1 MPAKKASGKKTSS
14 KRTGAKRTSSAGP
27 RSSAKTRS
35 KTATAATRARD
46 KLAEYWRKRDF
57 SKTKEPSGSAADE
70 SSKSRLRFVI
80 QKHAASHLHFDFR
93 LELDGVM
100 KSWAVPK
107 GPSYDPAVK
116 RLAMEVED
124 HPIAYNKFEGTIP
137 AGEYGGG
144 TVMLWDRGTYG
155 APGLSGAAGVQALR
169 DGYKRGRLDIVMHG
183 ERLQGGWSLVR
194 MHGRSDSSKPQWLLI
209 KRHDGTEEPG
219 RDIVAEVTTSVDS
232 GRTMEEIASGRSRVW
247 HSNRGQGSGSRRG
260 QGSGARGQSTA
271 MKKSVAKKKTA
282 AKKATSAR
290 KRAPKGA
297 SATALADPPV
307 HRGRP
312 KAKKAAKHLAALVPM
327 KASIG
332 GEVPSGEGWTF
343 EPKYDGIRVIA
354 YATPDAANVVT
365 RNGND
370 KSEQFPE
377 VIDALTT
384 LATKAKRSLV
394 LDGEIVALHGGEVA
408 RFQDLQS
415 RMHTTNQAFIETSTI
430 AAPAAL
436 VAFDLLMDGD
446 EVLMREPWT
455 VRRARLEQRLRN
467 RTSPALLLGESA
479 PGDGEEM
486 LEKARKLGWEGVI
499 AKRMDERY
507 QPGERSRGW
516 LKLKIEHRQEFVVG
530 GWTEPRK
537 TREHIGAL
545 LLGHYDEEGD
555 FVYVGHTGGG
565 FTREGLKEMYK
576 RLAPLERK
584 SSPFAETP
592 KTNEKAHWVTPKVVV
607 EVKFGE
613 WTAED
618 KLRQPI
624 FVGVRDDKPAR
635 EVVREPESVQEG
647 GRVRRKSGAG
657 ASALAKKGPG
667 ARRKG
672 TAAKRG
678 SAVGGRGSAAKRGT
692 TKGATTKRRAEFT
705 EVPVY
710 ANAPIVARLEE
721 LEREGGRGTVALGR
735 GASLDVSSL
744 DKVYFPKDG
753 ITKGALFRYYAT
765 VAPLILPTV
774 KDRALVL
781 KRTPE
786 GIEGETFFQQKAPDE
801 APEGVRV
808 ENVPESDG
816 DMKRRLVGGDIT
828 TLLYCV
834 QLGCVSTDPWHS
846 RVQSPEN
853 PDYTYLDLD
862 PQPKAGFQRVLDV
875 ARWVKE
881 ELDALGLHAALKT
894 SGSRGLHV
902 CVPLPPS
909 ATWDTAVTLAQI
921 IAANVAQK
929 HPKDATITRSVS
941 DRSPKAVYVDY
952 LQNIRGKSIAGAYCV
967 RAKPGATVS
976 TPLAWKELTDDL
988 DIREFTVETAPAR
1001 FKKVGDLWNPAL
1013 KKRNSAAALRGLARA
1028 K

>member
-1 MPAKKASGKKTSS
+1 MPAKKK
-14 KRTGAKRTSSAGP
+14 SATT
-27 RSSAKTRS
+27 K
-35 KTATAATRARD
+35 AAD
-46 KLAEYWRKRDF
+46 KLREYWRKRDF
-57 SKTKEPSGSAADE
+57 SRTKEPSGSATDA
-70 SSKSRLRFVI
+70 SAKSRLRFVI

-169 DGYKRGRLDIVMHG
+169 EGYAKGRLDIVMHG
-183 ERLQGGWSLVR
+183 ERLRGGWSLVR
-194 MHGRSDSSKPQWLLI
+194 MHGRGDSSKPQWLLI
-209 KRHDGTEEPG
+209 KRHDGTEDQS
-219 RDIVAEVTTSVDS
+219 RDVAAEEATSVHS
-232 GRTMEEIASGRSRVW
+232 GRTMEEIANGRSRVW
-247 HSNRGQGSGSRRG
+247 HSNRGQGSGAGGQRG
-260 QGSGARGQSTA
+260 A
-271 MKKSVAKKKTA
+271 MKKASTKKGATKRGT
-282 AKKATSAR
+282 AKKAGAKKTGATAAR
-290 KRAPKGA
+290 KRAAKGA
-297 SATALADPPV
+297 SATALAEPPV

-332 GEVPSGEGWTF
+332 TEVPSGEGWTF

-354 YATPDAANVVT
+354 YATPDAATVVT

-377 VIDALTT
+377 VIEALMT
-384 LATKAKRSLV
+384 LAGKARRSLV
-394 LDGEIVALHGGEVA
+394 LDGEIVALAGGEVA

-446 EVLMREPWT
+446 DVLMREPWT
-455 VRRARLEQRLRN
+455 ARRARLEQRLRN
-467 RTSPALLLGESA
+467 RTSPALLLGESV
-479 PGDGEEM
+479 PNDGPEL

-499 AKRMDERY
+499 AKRMDEPYR
-507 QPGERSRGW
+507 PGERSRGW
-516 LKLKIEHRQEFVVG
+516 LKLKIEHRQEFVIG

-545 LLGHYDEEGD
+545 LLGNYDGDGD

-565 FTREGLKEMYK
+565 FTREGLKDMHR

-584 SSPFAETP
+584 SSPFVETP

-613 WTAED
+613 WTAEG

-624 FVGVRDDKPAR
+624 FLGVRDDKPAR
-635 EVVREPESVQEG
+635 EVIREPESVQES
-647 GRVRRKSGAG
+647 GRARRKSGAG
-657 ASALAKKGPG
+657 ASAAAKKGSG
-667 ARRKG
+667 VR
-672 TAAKRG
+672 
-678 SAVGGRGSAAKRGT
+678 SRGSAAKAT
-692 TKGATTKRRAEFT
+692 AKGRATTKRRAEFT

-710 ANAPIVARLEE
+710 ANAPIVAKLAE
-721 LEREGGRGTVALGR
+721 LEQSGGRGTIALGR

-786 GIEGETFFQQKAPDE
+786 GIEGETFFQQKAPEE
-801 APEGVRV
+801 APDVVRV

-816 DMKRRLVGGDIT
+816 DTKRRLVGGDLA

-846 RVQSPEN
+846 RVQSLEN

-881 ELDALGLHAALKT
+881 ELEELGLHAALKT

-929 HPKDATITRSVS
+929 HPKDATITRAVS
-941 DRSPKAVYVDY
+941 DRSPKSVYVDY

-976 TPLAWKELTDDL
+976 TPLDWSELTDDL
-988 DIREFTVETAPAR
+988 DIHEFTVETAPAR
-1001 FKKVGDLWNPAL
+1001 FRKVGDLWNPAL
-1013 KKRNSAAALRGLARA
+1013 KKRNSAAALRGLGRT